1 MEEYRKLVVELPN
14 GKEYVMESGSSGA
27 APSEVI
33 TPTEDSSNHDGEINT
48 IQEVVNALKGFPE
61 DKTIAE
67 VLSEQECDLTD
78 EDIND
83 FFYGEDD
90 EEEEEEN

>member
-48 IQEVVNALKGFPE
+48 
-61 DKTIAE
+61 
-67 VLSEQECDLTD
+67 CRR
-78 EDIND
+78 
-83 FFYGEDD
+83 
-90 EEEEEEN
+90 